1 MENPKFEQRMAL
13 FARKHGLHLT
23 WQDVKFGYRRAR
35 FICESREEMTA
46 ILNLLWH
53 TRGSGPTTGVAL
65 RESSRGTSMPWIGK
79 TGKDLSGNREKEWK
93 RLEDWW
99 LRYHLADAET
109 RRLMACGRL
118 NKRGLW

>member
-1 MENPKFEQRMAL
+1 MENLKFEQRMAL

-53 TRGSGPTTGVAL
+53 TQGIRTDYWCCFEGEFEGYVYAMDRKD
-65 RESSRGTSMPWIGK
+65 RENFEREQ
-79 TGKDLSGNREKEWK
+79 EKERN
-93 RLEDWW
+93 RLEDWC
-99 LRYHLADAET
+99 AIT
-109 RRLMACGRL
+109 
-118 NKRGLW
+118 

>member
-53 TRGSGPTTGVAL
+53 TQGIWTDYWCCFEGEFEGYVYAMDRKD
-65 RESSRGTSMPWIGK
+65 RENFEREQ
-79 TGKDLSGNREKEWK
+79 EKERN

-99 LRYHLADAET
+99 LRYHLADADT
-109 RRLMACGRL
+109 RRLMACGEIE
-118 NKRGLW
+118 

>member
-46 ILNLLWH
+46 ILP
-53 TRGSGPTTGVAL
+53 RVSGRTTGAAL
-65 RESSRGTSMPWIGK
+65 RESLRATSMPWIGRTERTSRGSK
-79 TGKDLSGNREKEWK
+79 KKNGIGLRTGGC
-93 RLEDWW
+93 
-99 LRYHLADAET
+99 AIT
-109 RRLMACGRL
+109 
-118 NKRGLW
+118 

>member
-1 MENPKFEQRMAL
+1 MLVYYQMVKEGDVMENPKFEQRMAL

-79 TGKDLSGNREKEWK
+79 TGRI
-93 RLEDWW
+93 
-99 LRYHLADAET
+99 
-109 RRLMACGRL
+109 
-118 NKRGLW
+118 